1 MLRPEAIITISKQKE
16 VILII
21 EKQFIFRWENRYSN
35 ETGLVRKIDKAK
47 GHFENTLEI
56 KKAKA
61 YKTMRMAEK
70 GIETLMSLDD
80 AKDNIYSVVGIEAEE

>member
-1 MLRPEAIITISKQKE
+1 M
-16 VILII
+16 
-21 EKQFIFRWENRYSN
+21 
-35 ETGLVRKIDKAK
+35 
-47 GHFENTLEI
+47 EI